1 MCRQRSGVDSG
12 NIPGRV
18 HAFQPCSGNV
28 SYNVAG
34 VYRVRAR
41 AGRQML
47 LEDGMTMALGKYD
60 VLIAGGGIV
69 GCYVAYFLKQRNPG
83 IAVAV
88 IEPDPGYAFA
98 STVRAS
104 GGARRLFSCPE
115 NIAMSQFSI
124 ERITHFATEMSV
136 DGQPA
141 SVDWVEQGYLFIVQG
156 SQAMTMLE
164 ENAEVQRSFGAD
176 IRMLDREGLKRLLPS
191 MHVDD
196 LDGAAYSPGDGWCD
210 PNSFLQGTRKKASS
224 LGVEFI
230 ADRVTGFEWSNG
242 RIAAAR
248 LGGGQ
253 TVPADYFVNA
263 AGAWSAQVSAMA
275 GMVLPV
281 SPLRRFEHY
290 FTGHRQI
297 EPLPYVKDL
306 HRLAFRS
313 EGQGFSGGLVN
324 SDEARGFNF
333 DVDHHY
339 FDEVVWP
346 ALAHRFPTA
355 FEGVKCH
362 RTWSG
367 LYEQC
372 ELDGNPIIGSWTG
385 NHENFFVAAGFSGH
399 GMMHAPAAG
408 RGIAELI
415 DKGRYESIDLSR
427 LGYGRVVRHEPYRER
442 GIL

>member
-1 MCRQRSGVDSG
+1 MHSLR
-12 NIPGRV
+12 N
-18 HAFQPCSGNV
+18 
-28 SYNVAG
+28 
-34 VYRVRAR
+34 
-41 AGRQML
+41 
-47 LEDGMTMALGKYD
+47 KYD

-69 GCYVAYFLKQRNPG
+69 GCYVAYFLKQQNP
-83 IAVAV
+83 AMEVAV
-88 IEPDPGYAFA
+88 IEPDPTYEYA

-115 NIAMSQFSI
+115 NIEMSNFSI
-124 ERITHFATEMSV
+124 ERIKNFSAEMSV
-136 DGQPA
+136 DGVPA
-141 SVDWVEQGYLFIVQG
+141 PIDWVEQGYLFIVQG
-156 SQAMTMLE
+156 SRALQMLE
-164 ENAEVQRSFGAD
+164 ENAQVQQALGAD
-176 IRMLDREGLKRLLPS
+176 IRMLDREGLKQLFPS

-196 LDGAAYSPGDGWCD
+196 LDGAAYSPKDGWCD
-210 PNSFLQGTRKKASS
+210 PNSFLQGTRKKTKS

-230 ADRVTGFEWSNG
+230 SDRVSGFTWSSDTIVG
-242 RIAAAR
+242 ATLSSGTTLA
-248 LGGGQ
+248 
-253 TVPADYFVNA
+253 ADYFVNA

-306 HRLAFRS
+306 NRLAFRS

-324 SDEARGFNF
+324 SHEPRGFNF

-339 FDEVVWP
+339 FEEVVWP
-346 ALAHRFPTA
+346 ALAHRFPIA

-367 LYEQC
+367 LYEQS

-385 NHENFFVAAGFSGH
+385 NHENFYVVSGFSGH

-408 RGIAELI
+408 RGVAELI
-415 DKGRYESIDLSR
+415 NKGRFETIDLSR
-427 LGYGRVVRHEPYRER
+427 LGYERVLKHEPYPER